1 MMDRRAMA
9 DERPIRIAWSPR
21 GNRAQVRL
29 LKCQVFEIF
38 FGGARGGGKTDGVL
52 GEFGAHASRYGKD
65 AIGLMVRRSRAELVE
80 TIERSREIYGPLGWK
95 LNETEKMWR
104 APDGARLR
112 FAYLERDADA
122 DMYQGHNYTRV
133 YVEEIGNFPS
143 PAPVMK
149 LMATLR
155 SGAGVPVGLRATG
168 NPGGPGH
175 QWVRQRYID
184 PAPLGNRIIRDQSTG
199 LERVFI
205 PSRVDNNQHI
215 DVEAYKQRLRA
226 SGSKELVRAWLDG
239 DWSVTMGAFF
249 DCWEAKRHVVAP
261 FAIPADW
268 MRFRSMD
275 WGSASP
281 FSVGWW
287 AIVQDDYA
295 LANGGI
301 VVPRGCMVRYREWYG
316 MRPGEP
322 NVGLKLHAE
331 EVGKG
336 IAEREQ
342 GESIAYGVLD
352 PSAFKEDGGPSIAE
366 RIALGSGGKVWFR
379 HADNTRVPARGAMG
393 GWDQVRSRLVG
404 DGDGRPMI
412 VTFATCTES
421 IRTVPILQHDP
432 DRPEDV
438 MTDSED
444 HAGDEWRYACMSR
457 PWVPMKEA
465 PTPENSS
472 GYRPYRMDAQPG
484 DWLTY

>member
-1 MMDRRAMA
+1 VARKPTGTPAPERSVAINFITGAGPRAMPE
-9 DERPIRIAWSPR
+9 ERPVRIAWSPR

-95 LNETEKMWR
+95 LNETKMWR

-184 PAPLGNRIIRDQSTG
+184 PAPLGNRIIRDPLTG

-215 DVEAYKQRLRA
+215 DVEAYKQRLRS

-261 FAIPADW
+261 FAIP
-268 MRFRSMD
+268 
-275 WGSASP
+275 
-281 FSVGWW
+281 
-287 AIVQDDYA
+287 
-295 LANGGI
+295 
-301 VVPRGCMVRYREWYG
+301 
-316 MRPGEP
+316 
-322 NVGLKLHAE
+322 
-331 EVGKG
+331 
-336 IAEREQ
+336 
-342 GESIAYGVLD
+342 
-352 PSAFKEDGGPSIAE
+352 EDGC
-366 RIALGSGGKVWFR
+366 GSGPWTG
-379 HADNTRVPARGAMG
+379 ARLR
-393 GWDQVRSRLVG
+393 RS
-404 DGDGRPMI
+404 P
-412 VTFATCTES
+412 
-421 IRTVPILQHDP
+421 
-432 DRPEDV
+432 
-438 MTDSED
+438 
-444 HAGDEWRYACMSR
+444 
-457 PWVPMKEA
+457 
-465 PTPENSS
+465 
-472 GYRPYRMDAQPG
+472 
-484 DWLTY
+484 

>member
-1 MMDRRAMA
+1 MMDRRVMA

-184 PAPLGNRIIRDQSTG
+184 PAPLGQSHHP
-199 LERVFI
+199 R
-205 PSRVDNNQHI
+205 
-215 DVEAYKQRLRA
+215 
-226 SGSKELVRAWLDG
+226 
-239 DWSVTMGAFF
+239 
-249 DCWEAKRHVVAP
+249 
-261 FAIPADW
+261 PADW
-268 MRFRSMD
+268 AR
-275 WGSASP
+275 A
-281 FSVGWW
+281 
-287 AIVQDDYA
+287 
-295 LANGGI
+295 
-301 VVPRGCMVRYREWYG
+301 
-316 MRPGEP
+316 
-322 NVGLKLHAE
+322 
-331 EVGKG
+331 
-336 IAEREQ
+336 
-342 GESIAYGVLD
+342 GVH
-352 PSAFKEDGGPSIAE
+352 PVA
-366 RIALGSGGKVWFR
+366 
-379 HADNTRVPARGAMG
+379 
-393 GWDQVRSRLVG
+393 
-404 DGDGRPMI
+404 GR
-412 VTFATCTES
+412 
-421 IRTVPILQHDP
+421 Q
-432 DRPEDV
+432 
-438 MTDSED
+438 
-444 HAGDEWRYACMSR
+444 
-457 PWVPMKEA
+457 
-465 PTPENSS
+465 
-472 GYRPYRMDAQPG
+472 
-484 DWLTY
+484 